1 MPRAPRQVNDGN
13 WKLESQ
19 LGCDAVSHPF
29 SNRGD
34 HKTAEIKRKM
44 QVDHRF
50 LKSMAPM
57 SQINTPY
64 GKMYLVEQGDTSQ
77 VANGIVEFTRTF
89 STVPAPR
96 LEYGQIGYTRQEFT
110 GTAIVEFT
118 ETVPC
123 VIAWEYS
130 LSPLKQLLAPRI
142 VAIGSTFKTF
152 GDWGTFAVGQ
162 QYLAEDSLND
172 IYKSKIYF
180 RNSIYITWKALTLIE

>member
-19 LGCDAVSHPF
+19 LGCDVVSHPF

-44 QVDHRF
+44 QVDHRY
-50 LKSMAPM
+50 LKSMSPM
-57 SQINTPY
+57 SQINTTY

-96 LEYGQIGYTRQEFT
+96 LEYGQIGYTRQE
-110 GTAIVEFT
+110 IVGSTIAEFT

-123 VIAWEYS
+123 RVVWEYS
-130 LSPLKQLLAPRI
+130 LSPLKQLLAPRVVSI
-142 VAIGSTFKTF
+142 AGTFKTF
-152 GDWGTFAVGQ
+152 GDWGTFTVGQ
-162 QYLAEDSLND
+162 QYLAEDSENG
-172 IYKSKIYF
+172 IYKSKIYY
-180 RNSIYITWKALTLIE
+180 RKSIYITWKSLILIE